1 MSIAQRFVAGEGDL
15 YPSAPQTQTDGS
27 DSAAL
32 AAFHCD
38 SVNLPWVIFRAAFRA
53 NHTEQLPQR
62 ARAVLAALAR
72 TVDAAQPYAAVF
84 ARRELLTGRA
94 MQSMRTFYRSL
105 DDLERAGFIDRRAQ
119 SRYVEAG
126 LFGRAYIHLTERA
139 AALLGL
145 ANELPPSSVDPA
157 PTPLPPALSANSDQA
172 STTLMTSFVP
182 PSATVADG
190 GIYKDL
196 DPKIQKR
203 QSGTVPRDLTRLL
216 NLGFHEFLIFKLM
229 REAKLHSKM
238 LSDVVEATW
247 EHLRKAERPIN
258 YLRTLL
264 RSPVDFGHQMRV
276 KQASVERAHRE
287 QLDAIE
293 LEQMLARCA
302 DQTFI
307 DLAGERQIVIG
318 QGGDSMTVHSSSE
331 CAPRRAAG
339 TWKPAFVAALNA
351 GRIRVATAEDQ
362 EAFASRRRE
371 RLTQNAGSRRSEPT
385 VIASRV
391 LTPEIDT
398 RLAQLK
404 QLLRHAGAGRPFG
417 RTDTADGAAA

>member
-15 YPSAPQTQTDGS
+15 YPSAPQTQTDGP

-72 TVDAAQPYAAVF
+72 TVDAAQPYAAIF

-145 ANELPPSSVDPA
+145 ANELPPSSVIPA
-157 PTPLPPALSANSDQA
+157 PTPLSAALPANSDQA
-172 STTLMTSFVP
+172 STTLTTAFGH
-182 PSATVADG
+182 PSATLADG
-190 GIYKDL
+190 AIYRDL
-196 DPKIQKR
+196 SPKVLQKR
-203 QSGTVPRDLTRLL
+203 QPGQVPTDLQRLRA
-216 NLGFHEFLIFKLM
+216 LGFIDFLIFKLM
-229 REAKLHSKM
+229 REAREKGKR

-247 EHLRKAERPIN
+247 QHLKAAQAPIN
-258 YLRTLL
+258 YLRALL
-264 RSPVDFGHQMRV
+264 RSPVDFSQQLRQQM
-276 KQASVERAHRE
+276 AERAEE
-287 QLDAIE
+287 QNRHDRAAHAE
-293 LEQMLARCA
+293 TVAAQSAG
-302 DQTFI
+302 QTFV
-307 DLAGERQIVIG
+307 DTAGLFQYVVADDG
-318 QGGDSMTVHSSSE
+318 QSMTVYSLAE
-331 CAPRRAAG
+331 GIARQAAG
-339 TWKPAFVAALNA
+339 WKQNFADARDRAQ
-351 GRIRVATAEDQ
+351 IRSATHADL
-362 EAFASRRRE
+362 EAFARADR
-371 RLTQNAGSRRSEPT
+371 TRST
-385 VIASRV
+385 ASSH
-391 LTPEIDT
+391 L
-398 RLAQLK
+398 
-404 QLLRHAGAGRPFG
+404 HGAGEHATDKPKVTAQVRDHIAGLRSILRPHAFG
-417 RTDTADGAAA
+417 LR